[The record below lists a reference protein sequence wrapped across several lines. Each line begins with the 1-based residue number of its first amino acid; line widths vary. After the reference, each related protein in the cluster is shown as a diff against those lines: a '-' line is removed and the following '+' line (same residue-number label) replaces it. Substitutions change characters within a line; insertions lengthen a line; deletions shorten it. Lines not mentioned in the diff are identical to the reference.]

1 MADLDAKMPRC
12 GEAESVTEITESI
25 LAPMVGEEAIVH
37 ERLVS
42 VTSAGTGEGQNEE
55 IQSSPSPEFLNSL
68 PFIKKFYPTPRWGD
82 GKVSEIIH
90 ENSSNTCHSERQRR
104 NPAYYCNTSK
114 SQGENMNNLTET
126 NNTPIPN
133 IGGVGTPPYVDKL
146 ASDVG
151 IAMPTYSSKNLA
163 ASLPSCLAAKKAA
176 FTLAEVLITLGII
189 GLVAALTLPTII
201 KNYQK
206 KVTVERLKKVYST
219 LSQAVQMSVK
229 DNDEI
234 EGWNFDLST
243 KDFMNKYLIPYI
255 KDIKSEDE
263 KVAENQSAQRYV
275 LADGTAIRAWSWKN
289 SEIKPFFML
298 YVDING
304 DKSPNIYGKDIFVF
318 HIFSQESNR
327 YNAGSG
333 DVAQNIPKAGLY
345 PDGYGYSRDTML
357 NNGWRGCNK
366 RGGKVT
372 NSGIETNNEG
382 GAFCTAL
389 IMYDGWQIKEDY
401 KW

>member
-1 MADLDAKMPRC
+1 MERHSPR
-12 GEAESVTEITESI
+12 G
-25 LAPMVGEEAIVH
+25 GGN
-37 ERLVS
+37 R
-42 VTSAGTGEGQNEE
+42 EGATHVAN
-55 IQSSPSPEFLNSL
+55 
-68 PFIKKFYPTPRWGD
+68 
-82 GKVSEIIH
+82 
-90 ENSSNTCHSERQRR
+90 C
-104 NPAYYCNTSK
+104 
-114 SQGENMNNLTET
+114 NNLRK
-126 NNTPIPN
+126 
-133 IGGVGTPPYVDKL
+133 V
-146 ASDVG
+146 
-151 IAMPTYSSKNLA
+151 
-163 ASLPSCLAAKKAA
+163 A

-189 GLVAALTLPTII
+189 GVVAALTLPSVV

-206 KVTVERLKKVYST
+206 KVTVERLKKTYST

-243 KDFMNKYLIPYI
+243 KDFMDKYLIPYI

-263 KVAENQSAQRYV
+263 KVLENQSAQRYV
-275 LADGTAIRAWSWKN
+275 LADGTAIRAWSWNN
-289 SEIKPFFML
+289 SKVKPFFML

-304 DKSPNIYGKDIFVF
+304 DKSPNIYGKDIFIF
-318 HIFSQESNR
+318 HIFSQEANW

-333 DVAQNIPKAGLY
+333 NVAQDIPKAGLY

-366 RGGKVT
+366 RGGKATSDGVELD
-372 NSGIETNNEG
+372 NAG